1 MTVMVNS
8 CFLGLF
14 KRSLIMAS
22 QKIIAFS
29 VIFVVI
35 AAENVPI
42 NHYNVQIQP
51 CPPNLKENSNIMN
64 KVDNFFE
71 NSYFDKDIQNFVNVL
86 ENKLSIQNFSQIK
99 NALNSLVRINY
110 LFKR

>member
-1 MTVMVNS
+1 
-8 CFLGLF
+8 
-14 KRSLIMAS
+14 MAS
-22 QKIIAFS
+22 SKIILFFC
-29 VIFVVI
+29 IFVVI

-51 CPPNLKENSNIMN
+51 CPPNLKENNMN
-64 KVDNFFE
+64 RVDNFFE

>member
-1 MTVMVNS
+1 MENS
-8 CFLGLF
+8 CFFG
-14 KRSLIMAS
+14 SIQEMVMAS
-22 QKIIAFS
+22 QKIIAFYF
-29 VIFVVI
+29 IFVVI

-51 CPPNLKENSNIMN
+51 CPPNLKENSNTMN

>member
-1 MTVMVNS
+1 MVNT

-22 QKIIAFS
+22 QKIIALYF
-29 VIFVVI
+29 IFVVI

-51 CPPNLKENSNIMN
+51 CPPNLKENSNTMN

>member
-1 MTVMVNS
+1 M
-8 CFLGLF
+8 FLGLF
-14 KRSLIMAS
+14 KRSLNMAS
-22 QKIIAFS
+22 QKIIAFYF
-29 VIFVVI
+29 IFVVI

-42 NHYNVQIQP
+42 NYYVQIQP
-51 CPPNLKENSNIMN
+51 CPPNLKENSNTMN

-86 ENKLSIQNFSQIK
+86 ENKLSIQNLSQIK
-99 NALNSLVRINY
+99 IALNSLVRINY